1 MKRPPWKIRGPAAIM
16 AAFAAG
22 RIRRPPSE
30 PLLPMPIVNFVN
42 EKKQVQVPDGANL
55 RKEALKADIPLYPGI
70 HKYANCR
77 GLAQCASCRVLITK
91 GMENASRMGF
101 LEKIRLKFSF
111 VYIGNE
117 DTMRLACQTKV
128 LGDMDVITKP
138 PLNLYGEN
146 FFS

>member
-1 MKRPPWKIRGPAAIM
+1 VGYSPPAV
-16 AAFAAG
+16 AG
-22 RIRRPPSE
+22 TV
-30 PLLPMPIVNFVN
+30 LMPVVNFVN
-42 EKKQVQVPDGANL
+42 EKKQLQIQEGANL
-55 RKEALKADIPLYPGI
+55 RKEALKAGIPLYPGI
-70 HKYANCR
+70 HKYLNCR

-101 LEKIRLKFSF
+101 LERMRLKFSF

-117 DTMRLACQTKV
+117 NTMRLACQTRV
-128 LGDMDVITKP
+128 LGDMDVVTKP